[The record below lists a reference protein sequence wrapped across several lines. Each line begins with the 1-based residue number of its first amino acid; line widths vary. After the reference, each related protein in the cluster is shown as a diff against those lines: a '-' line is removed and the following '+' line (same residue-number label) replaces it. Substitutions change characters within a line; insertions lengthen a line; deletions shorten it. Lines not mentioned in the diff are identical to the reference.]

1 MAKESTFKNMVL
13 VLGLVCLVC
22 SALLSLVYV
31 VTKEPIQD
39 ALVAKTNGA
48 ISNVL
53 PEFDNVPSEE
63 KSIIDLAGK
72 GFTVYTAKKGENVI
86 GYAIESSEVGFGG
99 EVKLMVGFDALSGT
113 IFNVDVI
120 SQTETPGLGAK
131 IADNGEGNFR
141 EQFKGFNPLIQ
152 TLKVTKEGGDVDAI
166 TASTI
171 TSKAFVSAVDKA
183 YQVYKLLI
191 ENNST
196 VGEDK

>member
-141 EQFKGFNPLIQ
+141 EQFKGFNPSIQ